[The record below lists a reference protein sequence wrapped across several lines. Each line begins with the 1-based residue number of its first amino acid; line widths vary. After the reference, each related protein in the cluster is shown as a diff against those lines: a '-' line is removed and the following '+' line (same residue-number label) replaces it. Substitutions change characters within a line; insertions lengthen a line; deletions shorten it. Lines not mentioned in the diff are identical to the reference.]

1 MWCIIDSKN
10 TRFIKPFVIFAKQ
23 YALFVT
29 KEHESTYNDC
39 DAVCCRH
46 SSNRL

>member
-1 MWCIIDSKN
+1 MNKKAASHS
-10 TRFIKPFVIFAKQ
+10 FLEKPFVIFAKQ

-46 SSNRL
+46 GSNRL